1 MAFTTFRDGVTMNS
15 LSTQTITCKLPLR
28 LRSLLCS
35 LSLPSPGTGFSCAV
49 GVAVAAGF
57 VSAASASPS
66 NIAFV
71 DSATY
76 APALEWGNVEL
87 GSKSVAAL
95 TLTLKIKSKQ
105 TALAFAR
112 KTLKH
117 ACTTVVS
124 SSEVS
129 KTTA

>member
-1 MAFTTFRDGVTMNS
+1 MPS
-15 LSTQTITCKLPLR
+15 
-28 LRSLLCS
+28 SLLYA
-35 LSLPSPGTGFSCAV
+35 L
-49 GVAVAAGF
+49 
-57 VSAASASPS
+57 ASAKELDDL
-66 NIAFV
+66 AFV

-95 TLTLKIKSKQ
+95 TLTLKIRSMQ

-112 KTLKH
+112 KTPKH

-129 KTTA
+129 KTTAKFG